1 MAEMVEGNALS
12 AEGDYTMRVNV
23 FSENAASRLQS
34 WLRMGLSNMSCNED
48 DVI

>member
-34 WLRMGLSNMSCNED
+34 WLMGLSKMSCNED

>member
-34 WLRMGLSNMSCNED
+34 WLMGLSNMSCNED